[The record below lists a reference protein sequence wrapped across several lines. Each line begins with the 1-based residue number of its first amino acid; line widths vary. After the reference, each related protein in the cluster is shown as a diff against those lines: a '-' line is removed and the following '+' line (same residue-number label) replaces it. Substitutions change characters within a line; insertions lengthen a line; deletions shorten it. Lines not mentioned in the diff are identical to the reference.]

1 MPMPKMRL
9 VSRSSASKSAEFC
22 IQQCELKETCLKLI
36 IQPGDGVSRILK
48 GIKKAKKSVEIVIFR
63 FDREEIERAIV
74 EAVDRGIFVHALIA
88 FTNRGGEDHL
98 RKLEMHL
105 LAKGVSVARTAGDLV
120 RYHGK
125 MMLIDRKELYLL
137 AFNFTHLDMDHSRS
151 FGVITRHPKLVQE
164 AGKLFDK
171 DTKRQSYVAG
181 HSKFLVSPVNARAEL
196 GKFLKGAK
204 KELLIYD
211 PKVSD
216 RAMLSILHD
225 RKVAGVEIRLIGESS
240 RGRLPVRNL
249 GRLRLHTRT
258 ILRDRQDAFVGS
270 QSLRQLELDARREIG
285 IIFRNRPIVS
295 TLVRIFE
302 EDWAASEPSEKR
314 RAATLEI
321 GKTAKKVAKAVSK
334 NLPMT
339 PVVTEVVKHIRK
351 KSRNGMHPREVQETV
366 EAAVKEAVKDT
377 VKDAAREA
385 IESAVEEAVKVGEP
399 AH

>member
-1 MPMPKMRL
+1 M
-9 VSRSSASKSAEFC
+9 
-22 IQQCELKETCLKLI
+22 KLI
-36 IQPGDGVSRILK
+36 IQPGDGVSRLLK
-48 GIKKAKKSVEIVIFR
+48 GIEKAKKSVEIVIFR
-63 FDREEIERAIV
+63 FDREEVERAIV
-74 EAVDRGIFVHALIA
+74 EAIDRGIFVHALIA

-151 FGVITRHPKLVQE
+151 FGIITRNLKLVQE

-171 DTKRQSYVAG
+171 DTKRQNYVAG
-181 HSKFLVSPVNARAEL
+181 HSKFLVSPVNARTEL
-196 GKFLKGAK
+196 GKFIKGAQ

-211 PKVSD
+211 PKVTD

-225 RKVAGVEIRLIGESS
+225 RKIAGVEIRVIGEGG
-240 RGRLPVRNL
+240 RGHLPTRNL
-249 GRLRLHTRT
+249 SRLRLHTRT
-258 ILRDRQDAFVGS
+258 ILRDRQEAFVGS

-285 IIFRNRPIVS
+285 IIFRNRTVVS
-295 TLVRIFE
+295 TLVRTFE
-302 EDWAASEPSEKR
+302 EDWAASEPNEKR

-321 GKTAKKVAKAVSK
+321 AKTAKKVAKAVSK

-339 PVVTEVVKHIRK
+339 PVVKEVVKEIRK
-351 KSRNGMHPREVQETV
+351 KSKNGMRPREVQETV
-366 EAAVKEAVKDT
+366 EAAVKEAVKD
-377 VKDAAREA
+377 AARDA
-385 IESAVEEAVKVGEP
+385 MESAVEEAVKVGEL
-399 AH
+399 A

>member
-1 MPMPKMRL
+1 MA
-9 VSRSSASKSAEFC
+9 SSASKREP
-22 IQQCELKETCLKLI
+22 KETYLKLI
-36 IQPGDGVSRILK
+36 IQPGDGVSRLLK

-63 FDREEIERAIV
+63 FDREEIEQAIV

-98 RKLEMHL
+98 RELEMHL

-151 FGVITRHPKLVQE
+151 FGIITRNPKLVQE

-171 DTKRQSYVAG
+171 DTKRQDYLPG
-181 HSKFLVSPVNARAEL
+181 HSKFLVSPVNSRTEL
-196 GKFLKGAK
+196 AKFLKGAK

-211 PKVSD
+211 PKVTD

-225 RKVAGVEIRLIGESS
+225 RKIAGVEIRVIGEGG
-240 RGRLPVRNL
+240 RGRLATRNL

-285 IIFRNRPIVS
+285 IIFRNRTIVS
-295 TLVRIFE
+295 TLLRTFE
-302 EDWAASEPSEKR
+302 EDWAASEPNEKR
-314 RAATLEI
+314 RTDTLEI
-321 GKTAKKVAKAVSK
+321 GKTAKKLAKAVSK
-334 NLPMT
+334 NLSTT
-339 PVVTEVVKHIRK
+339 PVVKEVVKEIRK
-351 KSRNGMHPREVQETV
+351 SSKNGMRPKEVQETV

-377 VKDAAREA
+377 VKDAARKA
-385 IESAVEEAVKVGEP
+385 IEDAAEKAVKVGEP
-399 AH
+399 AQ

>member
-1 MPMPKMRL
+1 
-9 VSRSSASKSAEFC
+9 VASSASKREP
-22 IQQCELKETCLKLI
+22 KETYLKLI
-36 IQPGDGVSRILK
+36 IQPGDGVSRLLK

-63 FDREEIERAIV
+63 FDREEIEQAIV

-98 RKLEMHL
+98 RELEMHL

-151 FGVITRHPKLVQE
+151 FGIITRNPKLVQE

-171 DTKRQSYVAG
+171 DTKRQDYLPG
-181 HSKFLVSPVNARAEL
+181 HSKFLVSPVNSRTEL
-196 GKFLKGAK
+196 AKFLKGAK

-211 PKVSD
+211 PKVTD

-225 RKVAGVEIRLIGESS
+225 RKIAGVEIRVIGEGG
-240 RGRLPVRNL
+240 RGRLATRNL

-285 IIFRNRPIVS
+285 IIFRNRTIVS
-295 TLVRIFE
+295 TLLRTFE
-302 EDWAASEPSEKR
+302 EDWAASEPNEKR
-314 RAATLEI
+314 RTDTLEI
-321 GKTAKKVAKAVSK
+321 GKTAKKLAKAVSK
-334 NLPMT
+334 NLSTT
-339 PVVTEVVKHIRK
+339 PVVKEVVKEIRK
-351 KSRNGMHPREVQETV
+351 SSKNGMRPKEVQETV

-377 VKDAAREA
+377 VKDAARKA
-385 IESAVEEAVKVGEP
+385 IEDAAEKAVKVGEP
-399 AH
+399 AQ